1 MAACLRPRG
10 TLTFIISVASLP
22 ACLAAF
28 AAAGCQATTLLP
40 LWPKPQRP
48 AKLVVLQGVKGGRA
62 ALSVL
67 PGLVLHSDGGGYTPE
82 AEAILRHGGPLS
94 TQV

>member
-1 MAACLRPRG
+1 
-10 TLTFIISVASLP
+10 
-22 ACLAAF
+22 
-28 AAAGCQATTLLP
+28 
-40 LWPKPQRP
+40 
-48 AKLVVLQGVKGGRA
+48 
-62 ALSVL
+62 VL